1 MQYKLCTINNI
12 WREIVFILQK
22 VCALAG
28 GIYISDEKFKC
39 KTGVDDMYT
48 PGIWEQVIKIL
59 YVYLYSPG
67 I

>member
-12 WREIVFILQK
+12 WKEIVFILQK

-48 PGIWEQVIKIL
+48 PGIWE
-59 YVYLYSPG
+59 
-67 I
+67 